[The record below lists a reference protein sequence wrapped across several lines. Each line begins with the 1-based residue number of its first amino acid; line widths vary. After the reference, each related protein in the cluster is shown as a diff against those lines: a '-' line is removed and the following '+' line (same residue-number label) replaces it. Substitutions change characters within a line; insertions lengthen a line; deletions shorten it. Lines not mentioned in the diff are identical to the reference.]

1 MTGTLICCEIG
12 RVQSKVDG
20 SVSITFDTPEISGG
34 KVGELF
40 DLRKKVA
47 YVYISARQIENNEK
61 SMVDTLDPELK
72 GKTPGQRLRGAIY
85 VYWEQNKES
94 DMAIPKLFEDF
105 YRQKMEV
112 FITGVKQELV

>member
-1 MTGTLICCEIG
+1 MNGVLICCEIG

-20 SVSITFDTPEISGG
+20 SVSITLDTPEISGG

-61 SMVDTLDPELK
+61 TMVDALNPELK
-72 GKTPGQRLRGAIY
+72 GKSPGQRLRNVLYLRWKQDPEGY
-85 VYWEQNKES
+85 KDDELY
-94 DMAIPKLFEDF
+94 
-105 YRQKMEV
+105 YRAKMEA
-112 FITGVKQELV
+112 IINHNKAELLP